1 MTANTRIMGYR
12 QLTKPRVGVPSVRTM
27 VYWLASILILA
38 ATYFAAA
45 KLGLALAFTAEQV
58 SIVWP
63 PTGIALAAVLL
74 FGYRLWPGIALGAFL
89 ANATANEPLG
99 TACAIAAGNTLEALV
114 GAWLLRRFVRFKT
127 SVERLHEVLGL
138 IILAAGLSTVISA
151 TIGVASLCLGGVPL
165 RAAQRTIEWSDF
177 GALWWVWWLGD
188 AMGALVVAPVLLTW
202 VSARGRWPRRR
213 LAEALALLA
222 GLIGTCLMVFTGWV
236 TGSFRDHSVAYTIFP
251 FVIWAALRFGQRGAT
266 TVTLVA
272 SSLAI
277 WGTWHGFGPFATDFV
292 HERMLLLQL
301 FMAVV
306 AITALLLGAVVSER
320 RRNEQRMV
328 LLHAI
333 ARILAESA
341 TLAEA
346 TPSIV
351 QAICQNLGWPVGAIW
366 RLDAGA
372 QVLRCIKV
380 WHEGPKKFHEF
391 EATTGQITFAPG
403 IGLPGRVWTSG
414 LPAWIPDVTRDD
426 NFPRAPVAAREG
438 LHSAFGFPI
447 RLGDEILGIL
457 EFFSSEIHRPDDDLL
472 QMMATVGSQIGQ
484 FIERKRGEEAMRHSE
499 ARKAAVLESALD
511 AIITMDNEG
520 RIVEFNPAAERI
532 FGYAR
537 AAVIDKPMDQLLLP
551 PGLRDQHRRGLVHYL
566 ATGEPFVLGQR
577 LELPALRADGT
588 EFPAELTITRIPVSG
603 PPMFTGYLRDIT
615 ERKRAEE
622 ALREADRRKDE
633 FLAML
638 AHELRNPL
646 APIRTGI
653 EIMQHINVAD
663 PQLRNIRD
671 MLGRQVHQ
679 LGRLVDDLLDVSRI
693 TRGKVQLRRE
703 SLELATAVARAV
715 EISRPVIDARRHK
728 LTVHPWPEPLLLEAD
743 PVRLAQVFA
752 NLLNNAAK
760 FTDEG
765 GRLELKM
772 TREDGQAVV
781 RVRDT
786 GIGIA
791 ADMLPHVFDLF
802 SQANRSVDRVDGG
815 LGIGLTLARSLVEM
829 HHGSIQ
835 ATSAGLGRGSEFVVR
850 LPLLRAESRTGAS
863 TGSPIATE
871 SSCAAIA
878 RQRVLVVDDNQDA
891 ADSLGLFLKLA
902 GHDVWTMHDGPT
914 ALQAAQEF
922 HPDVV
927 LLDIGLPGM
936 NGYEVARR
944 MRQMPAFEKA
954 LLVAIT
960 GYGQEEDKRLSK
972 QAGFNVHLV
981 KPVDPHVV
989 HALLARSASR
999 PNHEN
1004 MNHENTKY
1012 EKTK

>member
-1 MTANTRIMGYR
+1 MDYR
-12 QLTKPRVGVPSVRTM
+12 QLAKPRAEEPPVRTL
-27 VYWLASILILA
+27 VYWFSSILMLA
-38 ATYFAAA
+38 GTYFVAA
-45 KLGLALAFTAEQV
+45 KLGLALAFSAEQV
-58 SIVWP
+58 SMVWP
-63 PTGIALAAVLL
+63 PTGIALAAILL

-89 ANATANEPLG
+89 ANVTANEPLA
-99 TACAIAAGNTLEALV
+99 TACGIAAGNTLEALV
-114 GAWLLRRFVRFKT
+114 GAWLLRCIVGFEP
-127 SVERLHEVLGL
+127 SAERLQDVLGL
-138 IILAAGLSTVISA
+138 IILAAGLSPVISA
-151 TIGVASLCLGGVPL
+151 TIGVTSLCLGGVHL

-177 GALWWVWWLGD
+177 GSLWWVWWLGD

-202 VSARGRWPRRR
+202 VSARGPLPRRR

-222 GLIGTCLMVFTGWV
+222 GLVVTCLTVFTGWI
-236 TGSFRDHSVAYTIFP
+236 TASLRDHSVAYIIFP

-266 TVTLVA
+266 MVTLVA

-277 WGTWHGFGPFATDFV
+277 WGTWHGFGPFATEV
-292 HERMLLLQL
+292 VQERMLLLQL

-306 AITALLLGAVVSER
+306 AITALLLGAVVTER
-320 RRNEQRMV
+320 RRNERRLV

-333 ARILAESA
+333 SRTLAESA

-346 TPSIV
+346 TPRIV
-351 QAICQNLGWPVGAIW
+351 RAICQNLAWPVGAIW
-366 RLDAGA
+366 QLDAKA
-372 QVLRCIKV
+372 RALRCVKI
-380 WHEGPKKFHEF
+380 WHEGPEKFHEF
-391 EATTGQITFAPG
+391 EATSEQLTFAPG
-403 IGLPGRVWTSG
+403 IGLPGRVWSSG
-414 LPAWIPDVTRDD
+414 QPAWIPDVAQDS

-438 LHSAFGFPI
+438 LRSAFGFPI
-447 RLGDEILGIL
+447 RLGEEVLGVL
-457 EFFSSEIHRPDDDLL
+457 EFFSPEIHRPDEDLL
-472 QMMATVGSQIGQ
+472 RMMATVGNQIGQ

-511 AIITMDNEG
+511 AIFTMDNEG

-537 AAVIDKPMDQLLLP
+537 AAVIDKPMAQLLVP

-566 ATGEPFVLGQR
+566 ATGEVFVLGQR

-622 ALREADRRKDE
+622 ALRQADRRKDE

-638 AHELRNPL
+638 AHELRNPM
-646 APIRTGI
+646 APMRTGI
-653 EIMQHINVAD
+653 EIMQKINVAD
-663 PQLRNIRD
+663 PQLCAIRD
-671 MLGRQVHQ
+671 MLSRQVHQ

-693 TRGKVQLRRE
+693 TRGKVQLRKE

-715 EISRPVIDARRHK
+715 EISRPVIDARRHR
-728 LTVHPWPEPLLLEAD
+728 LTIHPWPEPLLLEAD

-760 FTDEG
+760 FTNDG
-765 GRLELKM
+765 GQLELKM
-772 TREDGQAVV
+772 GRENGQAVV

-802 SQANRSVDRVDGG
+802 SQANRSVERGDAG

-829 HHGSIQ
+829 HQGSIQ
-835 ATSAGLGRGSEFVVR
+835 ATSAGLGKGSEFVVR
-850 LPLLRAESRTGAS
+850 LPLRAEPRTSAS
-863 TGSPIATE
+863 SPPSIAMEYSPTT
-871 SSCAAIA
+871 IA
-878 RQRVLVVDDNQDA
+878 PLRVLVVDDNRDA

-902 GHDVWTMHDGPT
+902 GHDVRTTHDGPT

-936 NGYEVARR
+936 NGYEVARQL
-944 MRQMPAFEKA
+944 RQMPVFQKA

-960 GYGQEEDKRLSK
+960 GYGQEEDRRLSK

-989 HALLARSASR
+989 QALLACPTSV
-999 PNHEN
+999 
-1004 MNHENTKY
+1004 
-1012 EKTK
+1012 KTG